1 MKRIFLFAT
10 IAFFLYSLQ
19 SCSNEGDASIYQ
31 PGRIWNYD
39 VTILDSIGT
48 VVDSFKLN
56 MKTRSSNIA
65 EIVIR
70 QITVEYEYLRD
81 GRIFD
86 TETTGIEDNSER
98 VHIHP
103 PRNSFF
109 DISEIVHFPFI
120 TKPFG
125 GRFASSTV
133 MYIQKAFY
141 TNRETNEKINLAGK
155 KIKQEIALIDSTY
168 IPFNNK
174 EIKCYVVEAKNINH
188 SEELGE
194 FTGKFYFNEKYG
206 FIQLVYTTPWK
217 SSVVGN
223 LKSVNF

>member
-1 MKRIFLFAT
+1 MKKKILFAA
-10 IAFFLYSLQ
+10 IAFSSYILQ
-19 SCSNEGDASIYQ
+19 SCSDDNKASVYK
-31 PGRIWNYD
+31 PGRVWKYD
-39 VTILDSIGT
+39 VTIKDSTST

-56 MKTRSSNIA
+56 MKTRSSSIT
-65 EIVIR
+65 EKLIR

-81 GRIFD
+81 GKIFD

-125 GRFASSTV
+125 AGFNASTDMS
-133 MYIQKAFY
+133 IQKAFY
-141 TNRETNEKINLAGK
+141 TNRKTNEKINLAGK
-155 KIKQEIALIDSTY
+155 KIKQEIALIDSTN
-168 IPFNNK
+168 FTFKNK
-174 EIKCYVVEAKNINH
+174 EIKCYIVEGKNLNYL
-188 SEELGE
+188 EELGQ

-206 FIQLVYTTPWK
+206 FMQLVYTTPWK
-217 SSVVGN
+217 ATVVAN